1 MPNPPSQAP
10 AAPPKTAEESKGSEV
25 VVVNDKAAVLR
36 DKDDAFGRAVTPFRR
51 SHTQRDT
58 RPLPLR
64 GEDRKAEEWRLERR
78 RQRQRRLAAEEA
90 GSRDTCGDAPV
101 VKSGTT

>member
-1 MPNPPSQAP
+1 M
-10 AAPPKTAEESKGSEV
+10 
-25 VVVNDKAAVLR
+25 VNDKAAVLR
-36 DKDDAFGRAVTPFRR
+36 DKNDAFGRAVTPFRR
-51 SHTQRDT
+51 SHTRQDT

-78 RQRQRRLAAEEA
+78 RQRRLAEEESE
-90 GSRDTCGDAPV
+90 SRQTCGGVPV